1 MRKFEELMERF
12 LVPIAAKL
20 NSQRHL
26 CAIRDA
32 FILIF
37 PLTMA
42 GSLIVMIN
50 NVFLDPNGFVADKL
64 GLAKLF
70 PDLAKAQAVFSP
82 VLNGSLNIMS
92 LLIVFLAARNL
103 VRILNGDDLLG
114 GLTAMSV
121 FFIIYPPYVEG
132 NLSMQWMGATGL
144 FVAIFVGLAV
154 GELFAKLSK
163 AKKLEI
169 KLPESVPPAVARSFK
184 VLFPIMIITVLFSVL
199 NFILNKIYP
208 DGLHQLI
215 YSVLQS
221 PLKALGKNVG
231 SLLTLIFVSNLLWV
245 FGIHGPNTIAAI
257 REALFAELN
266 AENLAWVAEHGKAW
280 GAPNESTWSVLD
292 AFGAYGGS
300 GMTIG
305 LIIAIFLVSKRQDF
319 KDIAK
324 LSVAPAIFNIN
335 EPIIFGIPIVLNPIF
350 IIPFLLT
357 PLVCTFIGYFCI
369 AMLKIIP
376 PIAYGVPWTTPGP
389 LIPFLGTGGN
399 WVALLIGLVNIAV
412 ATLIYMPFVVV
423 ANKAADVSYDPEMS
437 TN

>member
-20 NSQRHL
+20 NAQRHL

-70 PDLAKAQAVFSP
+70 PNLAQAQAVFSP
-82 VLNGSLNIMS
+82 VLNGSLNIMA
-92 LLIVFLAARNL
+92 LLIVFLSARNL
-103 VRILNGDDLLG
+103 VRILGEDDLLG

-121 FFIIYPPYVEG
+121 FFIIYPPYIEG

-163 AKKLEI
+163 AKRLEI
-169 KLPESVPPAVARSFK
+169 RLPESVPPAVARSFK

-199 NFILNKIYP
+199 NYILNKVYP

-215 YSVLQS
+215 YSVIQS
-221 PLKALGKNVG
+221 PLSSLGRNVG
-231 SLLTLIFVSNLLWV
+231 SLLTLIFVSNLLWI
-245 FGIHGPNTIAAI
+245 FGIHGPNTTAAI
-257 REALFAELN
+257 REGLFAELN
-266 AENLAWVAEHGKAW
+266 AENLAYVAEHGKAW
-280 GAPNESTWSVLD
+280 GAPNESTWAVLD
-292 AFGAYGGS
+292 AFGQYGGS

-324 LSVAPAIFNIN
+324 LSIAPGIFNIN
-335 EPIIFGIPIVLNPIF
+335 EPIVFGIPIVLNPIF
-350 IIPFLLT
+350 IIPFLVT
-357 PLVCTFIGYFCI
+357 PLVCTFIGYACI
-369 AMLKIIP
+369 AFLKIIP

-389 LIPFLGTGGN
+389 FIPFLGTGAN
-399 WVALLIGLVNIAV
+399 WVGFVIGLVNIVV
-412 ATLIYMPFVVV
+412 ATLIYMPFVAV
-423 ANKAADVSYDPEMS
+423 ANKATDIEYNPEMS